1 MGATGLAIWSGLVG
15 SVCIHGHRA
24 WLVWRAQGFVGAR
37 NALFMFIA
45 QLAANAL
52 WTWLYFVWRLGA
64 ASFIEILVLWGL
76 ILATIFL
83 FWRVSR
89 IAGALLVPY
98 LAWVSFASAL
108 TLSTWQLNPKLLG

>member
-1 MGATGLAIWSGLVG
+1 MGIAS
-15 SVCIHGHRA
+15 
-24 WLVWRAQGFVGAR
+24 WLVWRAQGFVGAG
-37 NALFMFIA
+37 NALFIFIA

-52 WTWLYFVWRLGA
+52 WTWLFFVWRLGGA
-64 ASFIEILVLWGL
+64 AFVEILVLWAL
-76 ILATIFL
+76 ILATTIL

-108 TLSTWQLNPKLLG
+108 TLSTWRLNPGLLG